1 MALSFN
7 KGPDITLGTVEGKET
22 PTKGD
27 NGSYREQI
35 PSFIEISFLKTCFKY
50 HNSTSSTHFP
60 SLSYIIFKDKSVPP
74 RLV

>member
-7 KGPDITLGTVEGKET
+7 KVPDITLGTMEGKET

-35 PSFIEISFLKTCFKY
+35 PL
-50 HNSTSSTHFP
+50 
-60 SLSYIIFKDKSVPP
+60 L
-74 RLV
+74 